1 MSRTGEPDFGQS
13 TPGAFALLTSPPA
26 RDRESYVAASI
37 AGLHVWGSP
46 AFADDARWRRDAER
60 AFDRCFHPSGT
71 ARQFHAVMASPSR
84 ADDLRHVATPS
95 LVMHGDRD
103 TLIDISGGRRT
114 AELIPGARFE
124 AIEGMGHDYPPQ
136 LWDRWVELVSS
147 FVATTVS

>member
-1 MSRTGEPDFGQS
+1 MT
-13 TPGAFALLTSPPA
+13 TPT
-26 RDRESYVAASI
+26 
-37 AGLHVWGSP
+37 
-46 AFADDARWRRDAER
+46 
-60 AFDRCFHPSGT
+60 
-71 ARQFHAVMASPSR
+71 
-84 ADDLRHVATPS
+84 

-136 LWDRWVELVSS
+136 LWDRWVDLVSS